1 MSMNDQ
7 RLDLRASEQL
17 RSVVENLLTTVLATA
32 FASGA
37 LLFLLRATVSQPLGS
52 EWFVLLNSVGVARLA
67 VWWFYRQHAADDPR
81 NRGAMRA
88 LTVCA
93 LVSGLIWAASIWTL
107 GTPEQHHLQVIV
119 EFACLAIAT
128 GGAFGTVAS
137 RSTAYSIFI
146 PPVLAPFVFGMLHD
160 DRYYRIVGVM
170 SLVYGLILARMIY
183 MLNSQFRH
191 QISVREENQ
200 GLLVELSR
208 RTQEAEA
215 ANEAK
220 SRFLAAASH
229 DLRQPMQVI
238 VLRAHALV
246 ELDLPPEAKTAA
258 TRLDDAIGNL
268 QDLFDRLLDISQLE
282 ARAVVPQ
289 VAPFALQQLFTRLE
303 ESYRELA
310 WQDAIELKVEPSA
323 LWAASDP
330 LMLERILRQLLDN
343 ALRYATRRSITL
355 SARRIEGGVA
365 VEVHDTGPGIPP
377 EKQKEVF
384 KEFVQ
389 LNNPQRDRRMGLGL
403 GLAIADRLARLL
415 GHSLELDS
423 ELGKGSTFRVI
434 LPEAQPVA
442 PPQPAAPPRSADD
455 VLDGVL
461 VAVLDD
467 TPDVLEALSTML
479 RRWRCETVAA
489 TSSDALAQAL
499 RDDGRKPDVL
509 ICDYRLAES
518 RNGIDVIHAL
528 RSEFQLNCP
537 ALLITGDVTTKQTG
551 ELSAAGITVMQK
563 PVRIATLRGTLTALF
578 ASRAQATERAVEQ
591 APVA

>member
-32 FASGA
+32 FASGS
-37 LLFLLRATVSQPLGS
+37 LLYLLRATVRQPLGS

-67 VWWFYRQHAADDPR
+67 VWWLYRQRVADDPR
-81 NRGAMRA
+81 NRSAMRA
-88 LTVCA
+88 LTACA
-93 LVSGLIWAASIWTL
+93 GISGLIWASSIWTL
-107 GTPEQHHLQVIV
+107 GTPEQYHLQVVV

-183 MLNSQFRH
+183 MLNSHFRH
-191 QISVREENQ
+191 QIAVREENQ

-246 ELDLPPEAKTAA
+246 ELDLPAEAKTTAA
-258 TRLDDAIGNL
+258 RLDDAIGNL

-289 VAPFALQQLFTRLE
+289 VAPFALQQLFARLE

-310 WQDAIELKVEPSA
+310 WQDAIELKVEPSE
-323 LWAASDP
+323 LWTASDP

-355 SARRIEGGVA
+355 RARRVEHGIA
-365 VEVHDTGPGIPP
+365 VEVHDTGPGIPL
-377 EKQKEVF
+377 EKQKDIF

-415 GHSLELDS
+415 GHRLELDS
-423 ELGKGSTFRVI
+423 EPGHGSTFRVI
-434 LPEAQPVA
+434 VPEVQPTPAPKPVA
-442 PPQPAAPPRSADD
+442 APRSGAD
-455 VLDGVL
+455 VLEGVV

-467 TPDVLEALSTML
+467 TPDVLEALCAML
-479 RRWRCETVAA
+479 HRWRCATVAA
-489 TSSDALAQAL
+489 TSSDALARAL
-499 RDDGRKPDVL
+499 RADARLPDVL

-528 RSEFQLNCP
+528 RSEFQLRCP
-537 ALLITGDVTTKQTG
+537 ALLITGDVSTKQSA

-563 PVRIATLRGTLTALF
+563 PVRIATLRGTLATLF
-578 ASRAQATERAVEQ
+578 AARAAAPQA
-591 APVA
+591 VAEDLPAG